1 MVASLAAGVACRE
14 MAAEEGPGFAAPATC
29 GPALAGTSPTV
40 VTTLVT
46 ALSVLRL
53 IVATPDWAAVTGES
67 IAAEPVAERRTV
79 AGVFVD

>member
-1 MVASLAAGVACRE
+1 
-14 MAAEEGPGFAAPATC
+14 
-29 GPALAGTSPTV
+29 

-53 IVATPDWAAVTGES
+53 IVATPDCAAVTGES